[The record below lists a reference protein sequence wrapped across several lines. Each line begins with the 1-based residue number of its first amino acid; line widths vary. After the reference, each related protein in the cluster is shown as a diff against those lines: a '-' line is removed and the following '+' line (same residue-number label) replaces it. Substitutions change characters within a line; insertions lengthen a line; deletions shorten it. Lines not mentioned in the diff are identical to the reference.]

1 MAWKQ
6 IMIPDTILN
15 STRWTALSEFEG
27 QVYYE
32 TYEAYF
38 GPLAYIVKDLF
49 EEGLQE
55 GFEAQGEALQLR
67 LDSV

>member
-1 MAWKQ
+1 MAWQQ
-6 IMIPDTILN
+6 IMFSEEVLN
-15 STRWTALSEFEG
+15 ATRWTALSEFEG

-38 GPLAYIVKDLF
+38 GPLAYIVKGLF

-55 GFEAQGEALQLR
+55 GFEAQGEALQMR
-67 LDSV
+67 LDA